1 MGSFKNLRSYLF
13 ISGHDGSMELNWMMQ
28 NQLHLI
34 ITSDPRWARVQG
46 WAGRPGDCAAALL
59 LHIFMF
65 IHTWPATSSTGGT
78 ANRVFGGIKIFYT
91 GDTSNNSNWSRL
103 QQSLLCWY
111 RTFYT
116 TLSWPR
122 SIF

>member
-1 MGSFKNLRSYLF
+1 
-13 ISGHDGSMELNWMMQ
+13 MMQ
-28 NQLHLI
+28 NQLQLI
-34 ITSDPRWARVQG
+34 ITSDPRWPGSRAGLGGQG
-46 WAGRPGDCAAALL
+46 TVAVGLL

-122 SIF
+122 KIFLGIRIKMVLYCSITAMIAFILTA